1 MLSVFDM
8 EDGMTLTE
16 RYQWAY
22 AFAVAL
28 TSGAYFVWLG
38 VQLSHT
44 PAEDIEYVVPM
55 LWTLLASFI
64 VHSFGRG
71 FAAGASRKDM
81 RVDDRDKEVGRR
93 ADALSFIIFSVLVAV
108 PMALGLAG
116 MSTFWMTNALFLA
129 FSLTAVANV
138 AIKAVY
144 YRRGVL

>member
-1 MLSVFDM
+1 
-8 EDGMTLTE
+8 MTLTE

-22 AFAVAL
+22 AFAVAV

-38 VQLSHT
+38 VQLTHT
-44 PAEDIEYVVPM
+44 PAVDIAYVAPL

-81 RVDDRDKEVGRR
+81 RVDDRDKDVARR
-93 ADALSFIIFSVLVAV
+93 ADALSFLIFSVLAAV

-116 MSTFWMTNALFLA
+116 ASTFWMTNALFFA
-129 FSLTAVANV
+129 FSLTAIINV
-138 AIKAVY
+138 ALKAAF
-144 YRRGVL
+144 YRKGVL